1 MASSSA
7 IYSPSGGVVADD
19 MQEVIRGEIDFG
31 LLKKMRRYIV
41 MR

>member
-7 IYSPSGGVVADD
+7 IYSPNGGVVMDD
-19 MQEVIRGEIDFG
+19 MQEVIRGEIDFS
-31 LLKKMRRYIV
+31 LIKKMRRYLV